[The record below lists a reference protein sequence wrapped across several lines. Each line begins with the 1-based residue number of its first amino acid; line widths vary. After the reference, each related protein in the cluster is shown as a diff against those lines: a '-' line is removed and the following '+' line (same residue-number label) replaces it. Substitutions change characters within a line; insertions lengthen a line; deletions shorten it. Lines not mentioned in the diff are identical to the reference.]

1 MDAASAFTAPDG
13 LPGGLPDGL
22 ILLLPARA
30 DGGWRWWRVEQGRLG
45 RERSFM
51 PDAEAAPWGR
61 LEEGGV
67 VTALVPAAL
76 APVRDRPVPDMPP
89 AQAIAAARLEAEAQG
104 IVSAR
109 RHAAAAEENGR
120 LLSVTVHA
128 GDMDRWL
135 AELAEAGLDAT
146 ALVPAALVLPRPAA
160 GMVTAE
166 LGGEPL
172 ARTPDAAFV
181 GEPAL
186 TGLLADAGG
195 TVALDAETLEA
206 RLLAVHGAPPVN
218 LRQGAYAPRAPG
230 LLDGMQWGQLARMAA
245 VAALLVLVLMLV
257 WIAKWELAA
266 SARERDALALAQR
279 RFPAA
284 SDLDSAERLA
294 AADMAKRG
302 QGAANFTAPMAAVLA
317 AMQPVPSIRL
327 RDLGYNADDTLHFTA
342 AAPRAEDVN
351 AVLIA
356 LQNVGWKVTVPPSL
370 ASDPTGATVVAITVR
385 AP

>member
-1 MDAASAFTAPDG
+1 MDAASAFSAPHG
-13 LPGGLPDGL
+13 LPPDGL

-30 DGGWRWWRVEQGRLG
+30 GDGWRWWRVEQGRLG

-51 PDAEAAPWGR
+51 PDAESAPWGS
-61 LEEGGV
+61 LEDGSV

-76 APVRDRPVPDMPP
+76 APVRDRPTPDMPP

-104 IVSAR
+104 IGSAR
-109 RHAAAAEENGR
+109 HHAAASEAQGR
-120 LLSVTVHA
+120 LLCVTVA
-128 GDMDRWL
+128 AADMDRWL
-135 AELAEAGLDAT
+135 ADLAEAGLDAA
-146 ALVPAALVLPRPAA
+146 ALVPSALALPRPDA

-172 ARTPDAAFV
+172 ARTPDAAFA

-186 TGLLADAGG
+186 TGLLADAGE
-195 TVALDAETLEA
+195 TLALDAETLDA

-218 LRQGAYAPRAPG
+218 LRQGVYAVRAPG
-230 LLDGMQWGQLARMAA
+230 LLDAMQWGQLARMAA
-245 VAALLVLVLMLV
+245 VAALLVLALMLV
-257 WIAKWELAA
+257 WIAKWELAS
-266 SARERDALALAQR
+266 SAREREALALAQR

-284 SDLDSAERLA
+284 NDLDSAERLV
-294 AADMAKRG
+294 AADVAKRG
-302 QGAANFTAPMAAVLA
+302 LGAANFTAPMAAVLA

-327 RDLGYNADDTLHFTA
+327 RDLGYSADGTLHFTA

-356 LQNVGWKVTVPPSL
+356 LQNAGWKVTVPPSL
-370 ASDPTGATVVAITVR
+370 APDPTGATVVAITVR

>member
-1 MDAASAFTAPDG
+1 MAAASAFPAPH
-13 LPGGLPDGL
+13 GLPDGL
-22 ILLLPARA
+22 IVLLPARS
-30 DGGWRWWRVEQGRLG
+30 DGGWRWWRVEQGRLSC
-45 RERSFM
+45 ERSFL
-51 PDAEAAPWGR
+51 PDADIAPWGR
-61 LEEGGV
+61 LEEGSV

-76 APVRDRPVPDMPP
+76 APVRDRPMPDMPP
-89 AQAIAAARLEAEAQG
+89 AQAIAAARLEAEARG
-104 IVSAR
+104 IGAAR
-109 RHAAAAEENGR
+109 RHAAAAATQGR
-120 LLSVTVHA
+120 LLSVTVDA
-128 GDMDRWL
+128 ADMDRWL
-135 AELAEAGLDAT
+135 ADLAEARLDAA
-146 ALVPAALVLPRPAA
+146 ALVPAALVLPCPAA
-160 GMVTAE
+160 GTVMAG

-172 ARTPDAAFV
+172 ARTPEAAFA

-206 RLLAVHGAPPVN
+206 RLLAIHGSPPLN

-230 LLDGMQWGQLARMAA
+230 FLDGMQWGQLARMAA

-257 WIAKWELAA
+257 WIAKWELAS
-266 SARERDALALAQR
+266 SAREREALTLAQR

-284 SDLDSAERLA
+284 SDLDGAERLV

-327 RDLGYNADDTLHFTA
+327 RDLGYSADGTLRVTA

-356 LQNVGWKVTVPPSL
+356 LQNAGWKVTVPPSL
-370 ASDPTGATVVAITVR
+370 APDPTGATVVAITVR